1 MHSAVIHLH
10 TGVVQR
16 GPSRGEPITMVLT
29 TTLHHIFRV
38 DALAVDDMLDGLQV
52 ATLAGVQQSVF

>member
-16 GPSRGEPITMVLT
+16 GPTVGDPITMVIT
-29 TTLHHIFRV
+29 TTLHYTFGV
-38 DALAVDDMLDGLQV
+38 DALAVNDVLDGLQV
-52 ATLAGVQQSVF
+52 STLAGVQQSVF